1 MGEEGKKRKKN
12 KEEKKKKK
20 LQLTRNKVNQG
31 IQRGKYDRVA
41 FI

>member
-1 MGEEGKKRKKN
+1 MGEEGKKKKN

-31 IQRGKYDRVA
+31 IQRGKFDRVT

>member
-1 MGEEGKKRKKN
+1 MGEEGKKKN
-12 KEEKKKKK
+12 KEKKKKK
-20 LQLTRNKVNQG
+20 LQLTRNKVNQE